1 MNNLQSKTL
10 AQLVNANYRT
20 AAIFEKYNLDFCC
33 RGKRT
38 LLQACNESQ
47 LPFETIERELELVQN
62 KLHSQG
68 WQDMSLGQL
77 ADHIV
82 VTHHAFVKSESPS
95 ITGYLDKIA
104 AKHGDRHPELLP
116 LAETFHELA
125 QEMASHMEKEEQIVF
140 PLLKAYESALHA
152 ADENDKNLTGLTA
165 PIAMMED
172 EHDHA
177 GRLLDRIRELTG
189 NFIPPADACT
199 TYKLAFASLQ
209 AFQTDLH
216 QHVHLENNILFP
228 RAIRLMEETKAAS
241 LN

>member
-82 VTHHAFVKSESPS
+82 VTHHAFVKSES
-95 ITGYLDKIA
+95 
-104 AKHGDRHPELLP
+104 LL
-116 LAETFHELA
+116 LYQL
-125 QEMASHMEKEEQIVF
+125 
-140 PLLKAYESALHA
+140 
-152 ADENDKNLTGLTA
+152 
-165 PIAMMED
+165 
-172 EHDHA
+172 
-177 GRLLDRIRELTG
+177 
-189 NFIPPADACT
+189 
-199 TYKLAFASLQ
+199 
-209 AFQTDLH
+209 LH
-216 QHVHLENNILFP
+216 Q
-228 RAIRLMEETKAAS
+228 MQ
-241 LN
+241 